1 MTDENPIFS
10 TDIQSETPQK
20 IEDGGGERHK
30 TNFLRRLLLFKAR
43 TKLLG
48 IFILMFGGLF
58 YANMTILEQSRINN
72 IYTERQAKIML
83 EQTMLSDAVSCFG
96 AIKYWFAILD
106 NGLKKN
112 PVELPAA
119 AEKGVRCDLDEFGN
133 HLKNLEAFS
142 KESAEIELNYER
154 MRNLPKEAMMSYIEG
169 DAARGEKAM
178 GQAYSLIAT
187 IDEGLSDVTK
197 GLKKESE
204 DIVEL
209 AYARSEE
216 FKKFP
221 LMFLIIGATGIG
233 LVSLVI
239 FFNIFKPIENITST
253 MIDASKDPHNT
264 RNYIVFHEGREDEVG
279 EVMSALNSLLLQVH
293 EGFTRTKEAEH
304 EIAKTAQRLDA
315 VFNSVVDGLV
325 TVNAEGEIESI
336 NKSAYDIFGYDQEA
350 IAGKKIT
357 DFLPASAAQ
366 KYMECLHNFISTG
379 SCELVGCGPKEMFGR
394 RLNGVEF
401 PIELVVTNIPLDD
414 GSFVFVNVIRDI
426 TARKELERQLLQAQK
441 MEALGSLSS
450 GIAHEINTPAQ
461 YVGDN
466 IKFLKDSFQAYDGF
480 YKSIGHFK
488 DTPPTDM
495 ERMKEEIAAAEAKYD
510 LSFFSDE
517 TPLAVE
523 QSLEGVSRISEIVGA
538 IKGFSYPATDEVIYV
553 DMNEALRNTIIVSRN
568 QWKTYAEM
576 QTEFDENLPP
586 VPCIPGKLT
595 QVVLNLIINA
605 AHAIEEKSKGNG
617 DPQNNF
623 IKISTGLDDK
633 KVVIKV
639 GDSGC
644 GIPKENMTK
653 IFDPFFTTK
662 EVGKGTGQGLSI
674 SYDIVVKKHGGTLRV
689 DSEIGKGTTFIIELP
704 MEKEG
709 VKGSAKNT
717 KTRA

>member
-1 MTDENPIFS
+1 MN
-10 TDIQSETPQK
+10 QK
-20 IEDGGGERHK
+20 KSFFKGLAILK
-30 TNFLRRLLLFKAR
+30 TR
-43 TKLLG
+43 TKLIG

-58 YANMTILEQSRINN
+58 YANMTILEQSKINN

-83 EQTMLSDAVSCFG
+83 QQKMLSDTVSCFG

-142 KESAEIELNYER
+142 FEAEDIGQNYKK
-154 MRNLPKEAMMSYIEG
+154 MRDLPKEAMMSYIEG

-187 IDEGLSDVTK
+187 IDEGLSSVIK
-197 GLKKESE
+197 GLNKESD
-204 DIVEL
+204 DIVAL

-221 LMFLIIGATGIG
+221 LMFLIIGTMGIG
-233 LVSLVI
+233 LVSSVI
-239 FFNIFKPIENITST
+239 FFNIFRPIENITST

-264 RNYIVFHEGREDEVG
+264 KNYVVSHEDREDEVG
-279 EVMSALNSLLLQVH
+279 EVISALNSLLLQVH

-315 VFNSVVDGLV
+315 VFNSVADGLV
-325 TVNAEGEIESI
+325 TVSPEGEIESI
-336 NKSAYDIFGYDQEA
+336 NKSAYDIFGYDQET
-350 IAGKKIT
+350 IIGKKIT
-357 DFLPASAAQ
+357 DFLPPEMGI
-366 KYMECLHNFISTG
+366 KYMQCLHNYMSVG
-379 SCELVGCGPKEMFGR
+379 SCELVGRGPKEMFGR
-394 RLNGVEF
+394 RLNGTEF
-401 PIELVVTNIPLDD
+401 PIELAVTSLPLDD
-414 GSFVFVNVIRDI
+414 GSSVFVNVIRDM
-426 TARKELERQLLQAQK
+426 TSRKELERQLLQAQK

-466 IKFLKDSFQAYDGF
+466 IKFLKDAFQAYDGF
-480 YKSIGHFK
+480 YKFVGNFK
-488 DTPPTDM
+488 SEPPSDI
-495 ERMKEEIAAAEAKYD
+495 ERLKEEISSAESKYD
-510 LSFFSDE
+510 LAFFSDE

-538 IKGFSYPATDEVIYV
+538 IKGFSYPATDEEIYV
-553 DMNEALRNTIIVSRN
+553 DLNEALKNTIIVSRN
-568 QWKTYAEM
+568 QWKTFADM
-576 QTEFDENLPP
+576 QTSFDENLPP

-595 QVVLNLIINA
+595 QVILNLIINA
-605 AHAIEEKSKGNG
+605 AHAIEDKSKGNG

-623 IKISTGLDDK
+623 IRISTALADK
-633 KVVIKV
+633 KVIIKV

-689 DSEIGKGTTFIIELP
+689 DSEVGKGTTFIIELP

-709 VKGSAKNT
+709 VKGTAKSG
-717 KTRA
+717 KIKA